1 MNDIIKVEEFT
12 LTNPKLTE
20 EMNNIRTAIKTGV
33 SAVMDIAKSLSIINK
48 DNLWKDDYKD
58 FEECASQF
66 GIKKAQAY
74 KLIKGYEAYSK
85 YSLTDYNNTQCVEIA
100 RLEKEKG
107 EKVVR
112 KALEDGKIKQSMTVA
127 EIKDFVDK
135 KCGKKKAVLEDKKAK
150 GEKAEAEAQVEDGAE
165 VEAVADKLLE
175 VVLNADG
182 KLEVITSLEIPD
194 KDRKEICKIV
204 NRYMAD

>member
-12 LTNPKLTE
+12 LSNAQLTV
-20 EMNNIRTAIKTGV
+20 EMNNIRTAIRTGV
-33 SAVMDIAKSLSIINK
+33 TAVMDIAKALNNINK

-74 KLIKGYEAYSK
+74 KLIKGYQAFEK
-85 YSLTDYNNTQCVEIA
+85 YGLTDYNNTQCVEVA

-107 EKVVR
+107 EKAVR

-135 KCGKKKAVLEDKKAK
+135 KCGKKKALEDKKGK
-150 GEKAEAEAQVEDGAE
+150 TEKAEAEAQAEDTAE

-182 KLEVITSLEIPD
+182 VLEVITSLEIPE